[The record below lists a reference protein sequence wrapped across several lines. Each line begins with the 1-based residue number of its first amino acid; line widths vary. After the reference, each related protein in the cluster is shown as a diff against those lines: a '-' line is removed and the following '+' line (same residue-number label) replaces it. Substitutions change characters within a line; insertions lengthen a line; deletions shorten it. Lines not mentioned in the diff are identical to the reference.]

1 LKETVP
7 SRNPFDPRADD
18 GSVPVAASGPFDDL
32 NRPAALASPAMSG
45 RDAVR
50 ESRVEALAREAL
62 MSSPLPSVRTT
73 TVAEGPPRARST
85 AAPVQSW
92 SPLEATLEVM
102 DDRWKTLIV
111 WRLFWGAKPFCELMR
126 CTRGLSKK
134 TLRHALAEMEK
145 HGLVARQVRFI
156 GSRKAEYALTPYGET
171 LKPIVGAMYEWGLQH
186 GSLPAH
192 GGAPS

>member
-1 LKETVP
+1 VP
-7 SRNPFDPRADD
+7 SRNPIDERAD
-18 GSVPVAASGPFDDL
+18 GPVPAAAPGPYDDL
-32 NRPAALASPAMSG
+32 NRPAAPALPAITG
-45 RDAVR
+45 GDAAR

-73 TVAEGPPRARST
+73 TVAERPPRARST
-85 AAPVQSW
+85 ATPIQTW

-126 CTRGLSKK
+126 CTRGLTKK
-134 TLRHALAEMEK
+134 TLRHALAEMER
-145 HGLVARQVRFI
+145 HGLVARQVRFS

-186 GSLPAH
+186 ASVLPSGS
-192 GGAPS
+192 APS

>member
-7 SRNPFDPRADD
+7 SRNPFEATTEGGRRPDD
-18 GSVPVAASGPFDDL
+18 VTGPFDDL
-32 NRPAALASPAMSG
+32 NRPAAPAPPAITG
-45 RDAVR
+45 GDAAR
-50 ESRVEALAREAL
+50 ESRVEAMAREAL

-73 TVAEGPPRARST
+73 TVAERPPRARS
-85 AAPVQSW
+85 AATPVQSW

-126 CTRGLSKK
+126 CTRGLTKK
-134 TLRHALAEMEK
+134 TLRHALAEMER
-145 HGLVARQVRFI
+145 HGLVARQVRFS

-186 GSLPAH
+186 ASVLPS
-192 GGAPS
+192 GIAPS

>member
-1 LKETVP
+1 VP
-7 SRNPFDPRADD
+7 SRNPFEARAD
-18 GSVPVAASGPFDDL
+18 GGAIPAGASGPYDDL
-32 NRPAALASPAMSG
+32 NRPAAPASPATTG
-45 RDAVR
+45 GDAAR
-50 ESRVEALAREAL
+50 ESRVEAMAREAL

-73 TVAEGPPRARST
+73 TVAERPPRARST
-85 AAPVQSW
+85 ATPVQTW

-126 CTRGLSKK
+126 CTRGLTKK
-134 TLRHALAEMEK
+134 TLRHALAEMER
-145 HGLVARQVRFI
+145 HGLVARQVRFS

-186 GSLPAH
+186 ASVLPS
-192 GGAPS
+192 GVAPS

>member
-1 LKETVP
+1 MP
-7 SRNPFDPRADD
+7 SRNPIDASAD
-18 GSVPVAASGPFDDL
+18 GGPVPTAASGPFDDL
-32 NRPAALASPAMSG
+32 NRPAAPASPAITG
-45 RDAVR
+45 GDAAR

-73 TVAEGPPRARST
+73 TVAERPPRARST
-85 AAPVQSW
+85 ATPIQTR

-126 CTRGLSKK
+126 CTRGLTKK
-134 TLRHALAEMEK
+134 TLRHALAEMER
-145 HGLVARQVRFI
+145 HGLVARQVRFS

-186 GSLPAH
+186 ASVLPSGS
-192 GGAPS
+192 APS

>member
-7 SRNPFDPRADD
+7 SRNPIDERAD
-18 GSVPVAASGPFDDL
+18 GGPVPAAVPGPYDDL
-32 NRPAALASPAMSG
+32 NRPAAPALPATTG
-45 RDAVR
+45 GDAAR

-73 TVAEGPPRARST
+73 TVAERPPRARST
-85 AAPVQSW
+85 ATPVQTW

-126 CTRGLSKK
+126 CTRGLTKK
-134 TLRHALAEMEK
+134 TLRHALAEMER
-145 HGLVARQVRFI
+145 HGLVARQVRFS

-186 GSLPAH
+186 ASVLPSGS
-192 GGAPS
+192 APS

>member
-1 LKETVP
+1 
-7 SRNPFDPRADD
+7 
-18 GSVPVAASGPFDDL
+18 
-32 NRPAALASPAMSG
+32 
-45 RDAVR
+45 
-50 ESRVEALAREAL
+50 

-73 TVAEGPPRARST
+73 PVAERPPHARST
-85 AAPVQSW
+85 ATPIQSW

-126 CTRGLSKK
+126 CTRGLTKK
-134 TLRHALAEMEK
+134 TLRHALAEMER
-145 HGLVARQVRFI
+145 HGLVARQVRFS

-186 GSLPAH
+186 ASILPSGA
-192 GGAPS
+192 APS

>member
-7 SRNPFDPRADD
+7 SRNPIEATTERGQRPDA
-18 GSVPVAASGPFDDL
+18 VTGPFDDL
-32 NRPAALASPAMSG
+32 NRPAAPAPPAITG
-45 RDAVR
+45 GDAAR
-50 ESRVEALAREAL
+50 ESRVEAMAREAL

-73 TVAEGPPRARST
+73 TVAERPPRARSMAT
-85 AAPVQSW
+85 PVQSW
-92 SPLEATLEVM
+92 SPLEATLEIM

-126 CTRGLSKK
+126 CTRGLTKK
-134 TLRHALAEMEK
+134 TLRHALAEMER
-145 HGLVARQVRFI
+145 HGLVARQVRFS

-186 GSLPAH
+186 ASVLPS
-192 GGAPS
+192 GVAPS

>member
-7 SRNPFDPRADD
+7 SRNPFEATTED
-18 GSVPVAASGPFDDL
+18 GRRPDAVTGPFEDL
-32 NRPAALASPAMSG
+32 NRPAAPAPPAITG
-45 RDAVR
+45 GDAAR
-50 ESRVEALAREAL
+50 ESRVEAMAREAL

-73 TVAEGPPRARST
+73 PVAERPPRARSQAT
-85 AAPVQSW
+85 PVQSW

-126 CTRGLSKK
+126 CTRGLTKK
-134 TLRHALAEMEK
+134 TLRHALAEMER
-145 HGLVARQVRFI
+145 HGLVARQVRFS

-186 GSLPAH
+186 ASVLPS
-192 GGAPS
+192 GVAPS

>member
-7 SRNPFDPRADD
+7 SRNAFDTRAED
-18 GSVPVAASGPFDDL
+18 GRRPAAATGPFDDL
-32 NRPAALASPAMSG
+32 NRPAALAPPATTG
-45 RDAVR
+45 RDAAR
-50 ESRVEALAREAL
+50 ESRVEAMAREAL
-62 MSSPLPSVRTT
+62 MSSPLPSVRTAAT
-73 TVAEGPPRARST
+73 TERPPRARN
-85 AAPVQSW
+85 AAPPVQSW

-134 TLRHALAEMEK
+134 TLRHALAEMER

-186 GSLPAH
+186 GSVPTH
-192 GGAPS
+192 GSAPS

>member
-1 LKETVP
+1 VP
-7 SRNPFDPRADD
+7 SRSPFEDRTDD
-18 GSVPVAASGPFDDL
+18 GHAPAVETGPFDDL
-32 NRPAALASPAMSG
+32 NRPAAPAPPAVIG
-45 RDAVR
+45 GDAAR

-73 TVAEGPPRARST
+73 SVAERPPRARST
-85 AAPVQSW
+85 ATPVQSW
-92 SPLEATLEVM
+92 SPLEATLGVM

-186 GSLPAH
+186 GSIPAQ

>member
-7 SRNPFDPRADD
+7 SRNPIDASAD
-18 GSVPVAASGPFDDL
+18 GGPMPTAASGPFDDL
-32 NRPAALASPAMSG
+32 NRPAAPASPAITG
-45 RDAVR
+45 GDAAR
-50 ESRVEALAREAL
+50 ESRVEAMAREAL
-62 MSSPLPSVRTT
+62 MSSPLPSVRTM
-73 TVAEGPPRARST
+73 TVAERPPRARST
-85 AAPVQSW
+85 ATPIQTR

-126 CTRGLSKK
+126 CTRGLTKK
-134 TLRHALAEMEK
+134 TLRHALAEMER
-145 HGLVARQVRFI
+145 HGLVARQVRFS

-186 GSLPAH
+186 ASVLPSGS
-192 GGAPS
+192 APS

>member
-7 SRNPFDPRADD
+7 SRNPFDDRTDD
-18 GSVPVAASGPFDDL
+18 GHAPAARTGPFDDL
-32 NRPAALASPAMSG
+32 NRPAAPAPPAVIG
-45 RDAVR
+45 GDAAR
-50 ESRVEALAREAL
+50 ESRVEVLAREAL

-73 TVAEGPPRARST
+73 PVAERPPRARST
-85 AAPVQSW
+85 ATPVQSW
-92 SPLEATLEVM
+92 SPLEATLGVM

-186 GSLPAH
+186 GSIPAQ

>member
-1 LKETVP
+1 MP
-7 SRNPFDPRADD
+7 SRNPIDERADD
-18 GSVPVAASGPFDDL
+18 GPVPAAVPGPYDDL
-32 NRPAALASPAMSG
+32 NRPAAPALPAITG
-45 RDAVR
+45 GDAAR

-73 TVAEGPPRARST
+73 TVEERPSRARST
-85 AAPVQSW
+85 ATPVQTW

-126 CTRGLSKK
+126 CTRGLTKK
-134 TLRHALAEMEK
+134 TLRHALAEMER
-145 HGLVARQVRFI
+145 HGLVARQVRFS

-186 GSLPAH
+186 ASVLPSGS
-192 GGAPS
+192 APS